1 MVLFHMSAGTAN
13 PAALAPPEAFYEQ
26 RTGSQQVSSL
36 PPINE
41 EGEEGE
47 EEEGAA
53 EQRLNELFRVPLKR
67 ILIHWPKT
75 KPPLAWFHFSK
86 A

>member
-13 PAALAPPEAFYEQ
+13 PAPLAPPAAFYEE

-41 EGEEGE
+41 EEEGE
-47 EEEGAA
+47 GEGGGDRAA
-53 EQRLNELFRVPLKR
+53 SE
-67 ILIHWPKT
+67 
-75 KPPLAWFHFSK
+75 
-86 A
+86 

>member
-13 PAALAPPEAFYEQ
+13 PAPLAPPAAFYEE

-41 EGEEGE
+41 EEEEGE
-47 EEEGAA
+47 EEEGGDRAA
-53 EQRLNELFRVPLKR
+53 LNELFRVPLKR

-75 KPPLAWFHFSK
+75 KPLLAWFHFSK